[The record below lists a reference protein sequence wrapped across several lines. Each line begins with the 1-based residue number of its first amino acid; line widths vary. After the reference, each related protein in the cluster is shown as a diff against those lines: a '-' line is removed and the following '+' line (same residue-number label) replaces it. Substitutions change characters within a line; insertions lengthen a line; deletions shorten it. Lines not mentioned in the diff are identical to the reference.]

1 MLSCYRYGQW
11 IDSMPFLYSLF
22 VFEFFITF
30 WHIVFKAY
38 PVLFQFQPWNHPFLL
53 LMMEKIFRKQSLR
66 EKCAHC
72 YRVLVS
78 SPFHCT
84 EEVINMQTP
93 LHLPIYQYLC
103 LCLKNNI
110 HSFILVLI
118 QLLNLFQFHICNF
131 LGISEKIC
139 FPISLI
145 YWERVET
152 SYAHFTSVFSSLI
165 HAYLPKYLHF
175 HTLSFS
181 RVLWGANSQV
191 SLFPQPSPRP

>member
-38 PVLFQFQPWNHPFLL
+38 PVLFQSQPWNHPFLL
-53 LMMEKIFRKQSLR
+53 LMREKIFRKQSLR
-66 EKCAHC
+66 VNCAHC
-72 YRVLVS
+72 YQVLVS

-93 LHLPIYQYLC
+93 LHLPIYHYLC

-110 HSFILVLI
+110 HSFIQVLI

-152 SYAHFTSVFSSLI
+152 S
-165 HAYLPKYLHF
+165 
-175 HTLSFS
+175 
-181 RVLWGANSQV
+181 
-191 SLFPQPSPRP
+191 